1 MTREE
6 LVLKARKTTSAEELL
21 SLAKE
26 NGVELTEESA
36 KAYYEQIHKNGEL
49 SDDELDHVAGGGCY
63 EIGGDRLVVTT
74 INSCGYWRCEV
85 CGGKNQSKGFPET
98 PYHRCKEGGPI
109 TQPNLVCGCC
119 KYCSYEKG
127 IWYCNHDAKR
137 K

>member
-6 LVLKARKTTSAEELL
+6 LILKARTVKTAEALL
-21 SLAKE
+21 ALAKD
-26 NGVELTEESA
+26 NGLELTEESA
-36 KAYYEQIHKNGEL
+36 NAYFEQINKKGEL
-49 SDDELDHVAGGGCY
+49 ADDELDHVAGGGCY

-74 INSCGYWRCEV
+74 INSCGHWRCED

-109 TQPNLVCGCC
+109 TYSSLTCGCC

-127 IWYCNHDAKR
+127 IWYCNHDSNR